1 MSHPADE
8 SKAIVL
14 RRLRQFS
21 DLLDNA
27 VAIPGTNYRVGIDP
41 LLGLLPGG
49 GDTLGAILSAYIVL
63 QAAQLGAPRATLVRM
78 VFNILLDSLVGTIPL
93 LGDFVDVAWKA
104 NSKNMALLEAH
115 MRSPYNRQQTDTWFV
130 YLLLGGVIL
139 VAIAISFTGVFI
151 LTQLFKLFTGT

>member
-1 MSHPADE
+1 MSNPADE

-14 RRLRQFS
+14 RRLRQLT
-21 DLLDNA
+21 DVLDNA

-63 QAAQLGAPRATLVRM
+63 QAAQLGAPRPTLVRM
-78 VFNILLDSLVGTIPL
+78 VWNILLDSLVGTIPL

-104 NSKNMALLEAH
+104 NTKNMALLEAH
-115 MRSPYNRQQTDTWFV
+115 MRSPYNRQKTDTWFV

-151 LTQLFKLFTGT
+151 LTQLFKLATGT

>member
-1 MSHPADE
+1 MSNPADE

-14 RRLRQFS
+14 RRLRQLS

-63 QAAQLGAPRATLVRM
+63 QAAQLGAPRPTLVRM
-78 VFNILLDSLVGTIPL
+78 VWNILLDSLVGTIPL

-115 MRSPYNRQQTDTWFV
+115 MRSPYNRQKTDTWFV

-139 VAIAISFTGVFI
+139 IAIAISFTGVFI
-151 LTQLFKLFTGT
+151 LTQLFKLATGT

>member
-1 MSHPADE
+1 MSNPADE

-14 RRLRQFS
+14 RRLRQLS

-63 QAAQLGAPRATLVRM
+63 QAAQLGAPRPTLVRM
-78 VFNILLDSLVGTIPL
+78 VWNILLDSLVGTIPL

-104 NSKNMALLEAH
+104 NTKNMALLEAH
-115 MRSPYNRQQTDTWFV
+115 MRSPYNRQKTDTWFV

-151 LTQLFKLFTGT
+151 LTQLFKLATGT

>member
-1 MSHPADE
+1 MSNPGDE

-49 GDTLGAILSAYIVL
+49 GDTLGAMLSAYIVL
-63 QAAQLGAPRATLVRM
+63 QAAQLGAPRATLLRM
-78 VFNILLDSLVGTIPL
+78 VWNILLDSLVGTIPL

-104 NSKNMALLEAH
+104 NTKNMTLLEAH
-115 MRSPYNRQQTDTWFV
+115 MRSPYNRQKTDTWFV
-130 YLLLGGVIL
+130 YLLLGGVVL

-151 LTQLFKLFTGT
+151 ITQLFKLFTGT

>member
-1 MSHPADE
+1 MSNPADE

-14 RRLRQFS
+14 RRLRQLT
-21 DLLDNA
+21 DVLDNA

-63 QAAQLGAPRATLVRM
+63 QAAQLGAPRPTLVRM
-78 VFNILLDSLVGTIPL
+78 VWNILLDSLVGTIPL

-104 NSKNMALLEAH
+104 NTKNMALLEAH
-115 MRSPYNRQQTDTWFV
+115 LRTPYNRQKTDTWFV

-139 VAIAISFTGVFI
+139 IAIAISFTGVFI
-151 LTQLFKLFTGT
+151 LTQLFKLATGT

>member
-1 MSHPADE
+1 MSNPADE

-14 RRLRQFS
+14 RRLRQLT
-21 DLLDNA
+21 DVLDNA

-63 QAAQLGAPRATLVRM
+63 QAAQLGAPRPTLVRM
-78 VFNILLDSLVGTIPL
+78 VWNILLDSLVGTIPL
-93 LGDFVDVAWKA
+93 LGDLVDVAWKA
-104 NSKNMALLEAH
+104 NTKNMALLEAH
-115 MRSPYNRQQTDTWFV
+115 MRSPYNRQKTDTWFV

-151 LTQLFKLFTGT
+151 LTQLFKLATGT

>member
-1 MSHPADE
+1 MSNPADE

-14 RRLRQFS
+14 RRLRQLT
-21 DLLDNA
+21 DVLDNA

-63 QAAQLGAPRATLVRM
+63 QAAQLGAPRPTLVRM
-78 VFNILLDSLVGTIPL
+78 VWNILLDSLVGTIPL

-104 NSKNMALLEAH
+104 NTKNMALLEAH
-115 MRSPYNRQQTDTWFV
+115 LRTPYNRQKTDTWFV

-151 LTQLFKLFTGT
+151 LTQLFKLATGT

>member
-1 MSHPADE
+1 MSNPADE

-14 RRLRQFS
+14 RRLRQLS

-63 QAAQLGAPRATLVRM
+63 QAAQLGAPRPTLVRM
-78 VFNILLDSLVGTIPL
+78 VWNILLDSLVGTIPL

-104 NSKNMALLEAH
+104 NTKNMALLEAH
-115 MRSPYNRQQTDTWFV
+115 MRSPYNRQKTDTWFV

-139 VAIAISFTGVFI
+139 IAIAISFTGVFI
-151 LTQLFKLFTGT
+151 LTQLFKLATGT

>member
-1 MSHPADE
+1 MSNPADE

-14 RRLRQFS
+14 RRLRQLS

-63 QAAQLGAPRATLVRM
+63 QAAQLGAPRPTLVRM
-78 VFNILLDSLVGTIPL
+78 VWNILLDSLVGTIPL

-104 NSKNMALLEAH
+104 NTKNMALLEAH
-115 MRSPYNRQQTDTWFV
+115 LRTPYNRQKTDTWFV

-151 LTQLFKLFTGT
+151 LTQLFKLATGT

>member
-1 MSHPADE
+1 MSNSGDQ

-63 QAAQLGAPRATLVRM
+63 QAAQLGAPRPTLVRM
-78 VFNILLDSLVGTIPL
+78 VWNILLDSLVGTIPL
-93 LGDFVDVAWKA
+93 LGDFFDVAWKA

-115 MRSPYNRQQTDTWFV
+115 MRSPYNRQKADTWFI

-151 LTQLFKLFTGT
+151 LTQLFKIVTGT

>member
-1 MSHPADE
+1 MSNPGDE

-27 VAIPGTNYRVGIDP
+27 VGIPGTNYRVGIDP

-63 QAAQLGAPRATLVRM
+63 QAAQLGAPRPTLVRM
-78 VFNILLDSLVGTIPL
+78 VWNILLDSLVGTIPL
-93 LGDFVDVAWKA
+93 LGDFFDVAWKA

-115 MRSPYNRQQTDTWFV
+115 MRSPYNRQKTDTWFV

-151 LTQLFKLFTGT
+151 LTQLFKLIPGT

>member
-1 MSHPADE
+1 MSNPGDE

-27 VAIPGTNYRVGIDP
+27 VGIPGTNYRVGIDP

-63 QAAQLGAPRATLVRM
+63 QAAQLGAPRPTLVRM
-78 VFNILLDSLVGTIPL
+78 VWNILLDSLVGTIPL
-93 LGDFVDVAWKA
+93 LGDFFDVAWKA

-115 MRSPYNRQQTDTWFV
+115 NRQKTDTWFV

-151 LTQLFKLFTGT
+151 LTQLFKLIPGT